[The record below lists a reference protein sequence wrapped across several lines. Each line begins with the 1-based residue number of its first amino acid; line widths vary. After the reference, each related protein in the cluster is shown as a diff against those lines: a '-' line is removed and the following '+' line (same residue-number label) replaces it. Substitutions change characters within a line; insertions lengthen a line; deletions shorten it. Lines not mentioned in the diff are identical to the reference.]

1 MPLARVGLAL
11 VLLVAPVAAR
21 AEDSAPGLAAR
32 ALAECE
38 SGRAATQRSE
48 RLAHFEHG
56 EALARRAI
64 AADEHNAE
72 GHFALFCNMGEI
84 MRIDGESIRSVFQ
97 LHRLIAELDRTL
109 ELDPGHVDAMAAK
122 GTLLLRLPRIFGGDT
137 RRGEALLREV
147 IARDPEA
154 FSARLTLA
162 RTCEARGDRS
172 EALAFA
178 TRALEIAR
186 EQGRADKAAEAQAAL
201 AELGAS
207 R

>member
-11 VLLVAPVAAR
+11 LVVFAPIAAR
-21 AEDSAPGLAAR
+21 AEDSAAGLAAR

-38 SGRAATQRSE
+38 SGRTAVGRSV
-48 RLAHFEHG
+48 RLAHFERG
-56 EALARRAI
+56 RALAERAV

-84 MRIDGESIRSVFQ
+84 MRIDGERLRSVFQ
-97 LHRLIAELDRTL
+97 LHRLLAELDRTL
-109 ELDPGHVDAMAAK
+109 ELDPGHLDAMAAK
-122 GTLLLRLPRIFGGDT
+122 GTLLLRLPRILGGDT

-162 RTCEARGDRS
+162 KTCEARGDRA

-186 EQGRADKAAEAQAAL
+186 EQGRADKQAEAQAAL
-201 AELGAS
+201 AELGAP